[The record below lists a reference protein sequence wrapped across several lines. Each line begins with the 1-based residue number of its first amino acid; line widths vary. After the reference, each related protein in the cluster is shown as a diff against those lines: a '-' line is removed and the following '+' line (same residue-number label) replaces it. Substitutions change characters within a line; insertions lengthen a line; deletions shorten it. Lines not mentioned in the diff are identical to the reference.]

1 MGQIDILKYGNRSP
15 QAPLLKKKPSEY
27 MNGGQIYYHSE
38 LWENMLPYVIERVG
52 KDQILYASDYTQEP
66 DLDEATQEVEARKDL
81 LDIAKRKILS
91 DNGRRFYKME
101 V

>member
-1 MGQIDILKYGNRSP
+1 
-15 QAPLLKKKPSEY
+15 
-27 MNGGQIYYHSE
+27 MNGGQIYYYSE
-38 LWENMLPYVIERVG
+38 LWENLLPYVIERVG

-81 LDIAKRKILS
+81 S
-91 DNGRRFYKME
+91 DNEKRFYKME

>member
-1 MGQIDILKYGNRSP
+1 MGQIDILKYGNRSL
-15 QAPLLKKKPSEY
+15 QASLLKKKPSEY

-38 LWENMLPYVIERVG
+38 LRENLLPYVIERVG

-91 DNGRRFYKME
+91 DNGKQFYKME

>member
-1 MGQIDILKYGNRSP
+1 MEDRSTTI
-15 QAPLLKKKPSEY
+15 QSCGRICFL
-27 MNGGQIYYHSE
+27 
-38 LWENMLPYVIERVG
+38 YVIERVG
-52 KDQILYASDYTQEP
+52 KDQILYARDYTLEP
-66 DLDEATQEVEARKDL
+66 DLDEVTQEVEARKDR

>member
-1 MGQIDILKYGNRSP
+1 
-15 QAPLLKKKPSEY
+15 
-27 MNGGQIYYHSE
+27 MN
-38 LWENMLPYVIERVG
+38 PYVIERVG

-91 DNGRRFYKME
+91 DNGKQFYKME

>member
-1 MGQIDILKYGNRSP
+1 
-15 QAPLLKKKPSEY
+15 
-27 MNGGQIYYHSE
+27 MN
-38 LWENMLPYVIERVG
+38 PYVIERVG

-81 LDIAKRKILS
+81 LDIAKRRILS
-91 DNGRRFYKME
+91 DNGKRFYKME